1 MIYGST
7 DVDGL
12 PIAPH
17 IAVYCVFV
25 GCCIGVFR
33 GIVGRIV

>member
-7 DVDGL
+7 NVDGF

-17 IAVYCVFV
+17 IAAYWVSV

-33 GIVGRIV
+33 GMVGRIV